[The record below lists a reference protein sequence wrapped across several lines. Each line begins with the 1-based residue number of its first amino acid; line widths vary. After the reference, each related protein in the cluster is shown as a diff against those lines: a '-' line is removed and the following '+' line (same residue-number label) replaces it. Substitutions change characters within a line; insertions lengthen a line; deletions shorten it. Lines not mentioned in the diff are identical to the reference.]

1 MRITVCAEIVRDG
14 VEKSE
19 IVPTSFVSSVIVS
32 MMKES
37 NHIMYIDDCHCSD
50 HGCILLVIFM
60 DGNHKVQPIGFQVS
74 PIENTVFERCF

>member
-19 IVPTSFVSSVIVS
+19 IVSTSFVSSVIVS

-50 HGCILLVIFM
+50 HGCILRSSLWMVIIKSNLLVF
-60 DGNHKVQPIGFQVS
+60 KYPL
-74 PIENTVFERCF
+74 